1 VPTTSLELQS
11 NLLSHCE
18 SKFHDHWCGA
28 FAKLSCEPLG
38 HVRKQSFRLL
48 PQSKHGVRLEMITIR
63 AEVPDD
69 VAAIHDVNRAAF
81 GQEAE
86 AHLVDRLRALGN
98 LTCTV
103 TYPDVFKL
111 VD

>member
-1 VPTTSLELQS
+1 
-11 NLLSHCE
+11 
-18 SKFHDHWCGA
+18 
-28 FAKLSCEPLG
+28 
-38 HVRKQSFRLL
+38 
-48 PQSKHGVRLEMITIR
+48 MITIR